1 MPLYRSA
8 AACVPAMPWPAG
20 RIDHSYKNMSDP
32 VTVAVYFVAS
42 PLQYLAAKRIA
53 ERFEQGARQIL
64 VWYKPGLKQVVDPEE
79 WDACT
84 YMSWPRWE
92 PLPGAFGRHR
102 RLRANIA
109 MIANLVGKCDRLVI
123 HSAVFDTEAINY
135 FLHALPQSSGADDV
149 HARILPD
156 GLISIRRYPLN
167 LHKRIAQRV
176 RRLRRFLAPELVYQ
190 TFSGDRIGSDAP
202 FVDRVYVL
210 PGLPHEYPHDKVVE
224 LPPLVDVDVSAQDV
238 AHDGRKRALVV
249 GQPLVG
255 AGLLVPRDLAP
266 LTIEIHDWLAAQ
278 GITDVDYKG
287 HPKDPMRELQHSDY
301 RLIEP
306 NGALES
312 WMAATRYDAVV
323 GVRSSALMFARQ
335 IYPESVQ
342 VRAFGWDKVIFK
354 TNEERED
361 MKKAFMACGVE
372 FK

>member
-1 MPLYRSA
+1 MNDSK
-8 AACVPAMPWPAG
+8 
-20 RIDHSYKNMSDP
+20 S
-32 VTVAVYFVAS
+32 VAVYFVAS

-53 ERFEQGARQIL
+53 ERFEAGARQVL
-64 VWYKPGLKQVVDPEE
+64 VWYKPGLKSVVDPCA

-102 RLRANIA
+102 RLRANIS
-109 MIANLVGKCDRLVI
+109 MIASLIGKCDRLVM

-135 FLHALPQSSGADDV
+135 FLHALPKSSGAREV

-176 RRLRRFLAPELVYQ
+176 RSLRRFVAPELVYQ
-190 TFSGDRIGSDAP
+190 TFNGDRIGSDAE
-202 FVDRVYVL
+202 FVDRIYVL

-224 LPPLVDVDVSAQDV
+224 LPPLVDVDASTQGIAQ
-238 AHDGRKRALVV
+238 HGPKRALVV

-255 AGLLVPRDLAP
+255 AALLAPRDLAP
-266 LTIEIHDWLAAQ
+266 LTIEIHDWLASQ

-287 HPKDPMRELQHSDY
+287 HPKDPMRELRHPDY
-301 RLIEP
+301 RVIEP
-306 NGALES
+306 TGALES
-312 WMAATRYDAVV
+312 YLAETHYDAVV

-335 IYPESVQ
+335 IYPASVQ
-342 VRAFGWDKVIFK
+342 VMAFGWDRIIFK
-354 TNEERED
+354 SDSEERD
-361 MKKAFMACGVE
+361 MRNVFNSVGIILV
-372 FK
+372 